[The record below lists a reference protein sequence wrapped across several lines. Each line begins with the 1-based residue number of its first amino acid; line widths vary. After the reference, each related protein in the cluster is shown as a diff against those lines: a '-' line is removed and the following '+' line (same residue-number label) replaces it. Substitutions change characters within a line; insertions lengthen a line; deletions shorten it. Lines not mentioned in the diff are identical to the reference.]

1 MISHVKQQRYLLCVR
16 DSRRRNLHARSRMP
30 WLTLP
35 AGELVEWDV
44 CKGVGPLITQSLHS
58 QAFFKFG
65 LRNDES
71 HTGQPAPQEWGGCV
85 VAARNNPGAGTLTI
99 FPRPL
104 WTGRSMCACRA
115 AVYAHCCVQ
124 ATADSAIT
132 RSVPARAY
140 SGYLHFQQCAANVE
154 SFHQRVHS
162 GCLLPV
168 SIQTHS
174 LSQQET

>member
-16 DSRRRNLHARSRMP
+16 DSRRCNLHARSRMP

-71 HTGQPAPQEWGGCV
+71 HTGQPAPQEWGGCCCRAEQSWRRHTHDFPSAIVDRTLYVCLPCCCLCPLLCPGV
-85 VAARNNPGAGTLTI
+85 VLYSLPPIPRSRGLFLLERAAGT
-99 FPRPL
+99 
-104 WTGRSMCACRA
+104 
-115 AVYAHCCVQ
+115 
-124 ATADSAIT
+124 
-132 RSVPARAY
+132 
-140 SGYLHFQQCAANVE
+140 
-154 SFHQRVHS
+154 
-162 GCLLPV
+162 
-168 SIQTHS
+168 
-174 LSQQET
+174 